1 MIDAQSALRHSVGLL
16 VFLFPVFILSIDHW
30 SSTILAL
37 LVLMAVSLFFLPRGP
52 ELQTVEKRILLVIGL
67 FLAVLLLNFL
77 LVDTGDF
84 NYSRVR
90 RYGRLLLAIPT
101 FYLISRLNPR
111 KDWLWYG
118 VCVGAIFTGVL
129 GCFQEVEFEPGERPD
144 GRADGNSNPIVYGD
158 ISICLA
164 FLAAASLPFFLRCKA
179 RWQLWLPVL
188 GITGGLMGSYFAKTR
203 GAWIALP
210 VALVLYAWLYRGY
223 FGLKR
228 IALVLVSM
236 FCLGALLVSIPEVRV
251 QLRLEK
257 AYDDTILYI
266 SGENKHTSIGARF
279 EMWET
284 ATDIFQEHPLL
295 GAGAGEF
302 KRRMIQ
308 GVAEG
313 RFPARYEELFSEPHS
328 EYLAALSSR
337 GIIGLAALLLLLF
350 VPLREFMRAFG
361 DYHTAELSAAAGATW
376 LLAAFAVFSLT
387 ATVLETTRLVTFFAF
402 YLAVFTAWHGHELRD
417 IKTTAGSGHP

>member
-1 MIDAQSALRHSVGLL
+1 MIDARSTLRHSVGLL

-30 SSTILAL
+30 SSAIQALLAL
-37 LVLMAVSLFFLPRGP
+37 MAISLFFLPRGP
-52 ELQTVEKRILLVIGL
+52 ELQAVEKRILSVIGL

-101 FYLISRLNPR
+101 FYLIGRLNPR

-118 VCVGAIFTGVL
+118 VCVGAIFTGIL
-129 GCFQEVEFEPGERPD
+129 GCFQEIEFEPGERSD
-144 GRADGNSNPIVYGD
+144 GRADGNANPIVYGD

-164 FLAAASLPFFLRCKA
+164 FLAAASLPFFLRYKP

-188 GITGGLMGSYFAKTR
+188 GITGGLLGSYFAKTR

-210 VALVLYAWLYRGY
+210 VVFVVYAWLYRRY
-223 FGLKR
+223 FDLKR
-228 IALVLVSM
+228 IALVFVSM
-236 FCLGALLVSIPEVRV
+236 LCVGVLVLSIPEVRV
-251 QLRLEK
+251 QLRLQD
-257 AYDDTILYI
+257 AYNDAAHYI
-266 SGENKHTSIGARF
+266 SGGNKHTSVGARF
-279 EMWET
+279 EMWRT

-313 RFPARYEELFSEPHS
+313 RFPESYEVLFSEPHS

-337 GIIGLAALLLLLF
+337 GIIGLVVLLLLLF
-350 VPLREFMRAFG
+350 VPLREFMRAF
-361 DYHTAELSAAAGATW
+361 DPRAELSAAAGGAS
-376 LLAAFAVFSLT
+376 LLAAYAVFSLT
-387 ATVLETTRLVTFFAF
+387 ASVLETTRLVTFFSF
-402 YLAVFTAWHGHELRD
+402 YLAVFAAWHGHELRD
-417 IKTTAGSGHP
+417 MKTTARLS